1 MNLIDY
7 AMRQEPYLSEQ
18 GEILK
23 QTWDDFDRAV
33 QGKKLYLFG
42 AGAGADYFFTR
53 YGDRYL
59 VTGILDNDERWH
71 GYAAGDVMVG
81 VFETVNEEAE
91 FMPVSALE
99 DCAKEETLVL
109 VTSTKYYKEMGKQL
123 LEQGVTEYYVL
134 LMMEANRRKCH
145 GGAEAGRGETH
156 IPGAEANQEEQHVPK
171 AEDNRGEQHIPAAKK
186 SADRHAVRQEYAAA
200 CYRKPI
206 QDNKIVF
213 QSFGT
218 YADHGKYITE
228 QLLEKS
234 RELDIVWILEDLRE
248 EVPEGVRVVWTGNW
262 KKCIYEMETAHIW
275 VINTVMPPDIVKR
288 EGQIY
293 IHTKHW
299 ASLTLKKFYLDAS
312 TITDVPEDV
321 ERWRYN
327 GQCMDYVLTGSR
339 FDTEAFRRGF
349 AFQKE
354 SVQVGSP
361 RTDAMFRPEEC
372 RSKVTGYYHLDS
384 GHKFLLYAPTYRYS
398 KDRPGA
404 HLAEARNIGLD
415 YNLIRHAL
423 SARFGGE
430 WDILLRLHPSVAG
443 ESGRFTGDSRVVDVS
458 AYPDSEELA
467 SACDIMVSDYSS
479 IMFEPAFVKKP
490 VFLLAMDKTDYI
502 GHEYDLLLDYDTL
515 PFPAAETNGELAR
528 CITGFDQAA
537 YESRVTAFLDQY
549 GVREDGHASERA
561 AEFILRLF
569 HF

>member
-1 MNLIDY
+1 MAMDLIDY
-7 AMRQEPYLSEQ
+7 ALRQEPYLSETE
-18 GEILK
+18 EIRE
-23 QTWDDFDRAV
+23 QTWEDFEYALS
-33 QGKKLYLFG
+33 GKKLFLFG
-42 AGAGADYFFTR
+42 TGAGADYFFTKYKNR
-53 YGDRYL
+53 YQ
-59 VTGILDNDERWH
+59 VTGILDNDARWH
-71 GYAAGDVMVG
+71 GFTAGDMLVEA
-81 VFETVNEEAE
+81 FDSVNDNVKI
-91 FMPVSALE
+91 MPVGMLGSY
-99 DCAKEETLVL
+99 AKEEVLVL
-109 VTSTKYYKEMGKQL
+109 ITSTKYYKEIAEQLMTMGI
-123 LEQGVTEYYVL
+123 TEYYVL
-134 LMMEANRRKCH
+134 LMMEANKRKGH
-145 GGAEAGRGETH
+145 GGAEANRKEQQVSGV
-156 IPGAEANQEEQHVPK
+156 EE
-171 AEDNRGEQHIPAAKK
+171 NRGEQHVHATGKA
-186 SADRHAVRQEYAAA
+186 ADRHTVRQEYVTA
-200 CYRKPI
+200 CSSRPI
-206 QDNKIVF
+206 QSNKIVF
-213 QSFGT
+213 RSFDT
-218 YADHGKYITE
+218 YSDHGKYITE

-234 RELDIVWILEDLRE
+234 RELDIVWILGDLRE

-349 AFQKE
+349 AFRKE
-354 SVQVGSP
+354 AVQVGSP

-415 YNLIRHAL
+415 YSLIRHAL

-443 ESGRFTGDSRVVDVS
+443 ESGRFTGNSRVVDVS

-490 VFLLAMDKTDYI
+490 VFLLAMDKTEYI

-528 CITGFDQAA
+528 CITGFDQEA

-549 GVREDGHASERA
+549 GVQEDGHASERA

-569 HF
+569 DF